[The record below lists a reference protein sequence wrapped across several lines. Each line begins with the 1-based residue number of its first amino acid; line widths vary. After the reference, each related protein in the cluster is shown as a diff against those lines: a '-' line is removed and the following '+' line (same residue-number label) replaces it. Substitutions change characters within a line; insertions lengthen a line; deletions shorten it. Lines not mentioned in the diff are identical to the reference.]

1 MCALKGNHVNM
12 VDTIGSAK
20 KRLEILKMV
29 IQYTSPIWPK
39 NLETIKE
46 KILKISA
53 AILPEIES
61 PDFPLASEFKSALD
75 DFYMGKILPK
85 KKINQS
91 WELTTLI
98 LLPLMGYTAAF
109 TYSHN

>member
-1 MCALKGNHVNM
+1 MCALKGNHVKM
-12 VDTIGSAK
+12 VDAIGSAK

-29 IQYTSPIWPK
+29 VQYTGPIWPR
-39 NLETIKE
+39 NLETTKY

-61 PDFPLASEFKSALD
+61 SDFPLANEFQSALD
-75 DFYMGKILPK
+75 DFYRGKILPK